1 MTKQFIWKLSACA
14 CAVLLGA
21 CASNEANENLPLG
34 TNASSLSRTGQ
45 SSNNTTFGG
54 ISVKRVSNAETQQVS
69 ELGKQTVLSGSDV
82 DSVVVDGH
90 AIDLRVDRTT
100 ANSSQYIYGRNSVS
114 GYSYVNFGAYHT
126 QKDNVNNAY
135 ALVHGQ
141 ITPSSSMPTTGTAT
155 YTGHAL
161 INPMRNNVNALNVIW
176 GRSSFD
182 VNYGSKQI
190 TGDITTYAN
199 TKYPLSG
206 TITGNS
212 FSGTRD
218 GIHMQGRFFG
228 PNASELG
235 GVFNSINNINGVMG
249 SFGAQKDD

>member
-21 CASNEANENLPLG
+21 CASSEANENLPLG

-45 SSNNTTFGG
+45 NNNTAFGG
-54 ISVKRVSNAETQQVS
+54 IAVKRVSNAETQQVT
-69 ELGKQTVLSGSDV
+69 QPARQMVLSGSNI

-100 ANSSQYIYGRNSVS
+100 ENNSQYIYGRNSVS
-114 GYSYVNFGAYHT
+114 GYSYVNFGAYHA
-126 QKDNVNNAY
+126 QKDNLNNAY

-141 ITPSSSMPTTGTAT
+141 ITPVSSVPTTGTAT
-155 YTGHAL
+155 YTGHAI
-161 INPMRNNVNALNVIW
+161 INPRRNNVNSLNVIW

-190 TGDITTYAN
+190 SGDITTN
-199 TKYPLSG
+199 TNTTYLLGG